1 MVFLSLLAS
10 YCNIDFLLNG
20 TALVILAGFAFLVL
34 LSFVHFLRVGKYS
47 LHYIEAD
54 FFDLTLTSYLSK
66 QI

>member
-20 TALVILAGFAFLVL
+20 TALVILAGSFLVL
-34 LSFVHFLRVGKYS
+34 LSVVYFLRVGEYS
-47 LHYIEAD
+47 LHYAEAD
-54 FFDLTLTSYLSK
+54 FFDLTLAFCLSK

>member
-20 TALVILAGFAFLVL
+20 TALVILAGSFLFL
-34 LSFVHFLRVGKYS
+34 LSFVYFLRVGEHS
-47 LHYIEAD
+47 LCCFEAD
-54 FFDLTLTSYLSK
+54 FFDLTLAFCLSK

>member
-20 TALVILAGFAFLVL
+20 TALVILAGRFLVL
-34 LSFVHFLRVGKYS
+34 LSFVYFLREGEYS
-47 LHYIEAD
+47 LHYLEAD
-54 FFDLTLTSYLSK
+54 FFDLTLAFCLSK

>member
-20 TALVILAGFAFLVL
+20 TALVILAGSLLGL
-34 LSFVHFLRVGKYS
+34 LSFVYFLSVGEYS
-47 LHYIEAD
+47 MHYIEAD
-54 FFDLTLTSYLSK
+54 FFDPTLAFCLSK